1 MHILAVDDC
10 ETNHFLSE
18 VLIEK
23 FLPNSKIH
31 QVYDGLE
38 AMDWLKT
45 SGIEPDVIL
54 LDINMPRMDGHEFL
68 EKFSKERAECSPI
81 VVMLTSSEREDDRK
95 RALAYDFVKDYI
107 LKPLTQESVER
118 IAKAIES

>member
-10 ETNHFLSE
+10 QTNQFLSE

-23 FLPNSKIH
+23 FLPNSNIH

-68 EKFSKERAECSPI
+68 DKFSKERTECSSI

-95 RALAYDFVKDYI
+95 RAMTYDFVKDYI
-107 LKPLTQESVER
+107 LKPLSQESVQR